1 MQVQRTIQVDGA
13 LDDVLP
19 EFHVSLGSEEDGTD
33 TVEVSALTE
42 CSTLIAAGHWL
53 EREAAHGRAWV
64 LEDLDWSLPG
74 VRSVGYTMIL
84 TVSRP

>member
-1 MQVQRTIQVDGA
+1 MQVDRTIQVDGA

-19 EFHVSLGSEEDGTD
+19 GFHVSRVSDPDGTE
-33 TVEVSALTE
+33 TVEVSALDE
-42 CSTLIAAGHWL
+42 GSTLIAAGHWL
-53 EREAAHGRAWV
+53 EREAAEGRAWV

-84 TVSRP
+84 TVSPA

>member
-1 MQVQRTIQVDGA
+1 MIQVDGA

-19 EFHVSLGSEEDGTD
+19 EFHVSRTSDEDGTEA
-33 TVEVSALTE
+33 VEVSALTE
-42 CSTLIAAGHWL
+42 ASTLVAAGHWL
-53 EREAAHGRAWV
+53 EREAAEGRGRI

-84 TVSRP
+84 TVSPA